1 MTNFNKAVDDLR
13 TWLSAALTYQGTCLD
28 GFLNT
33 TTDAAAKMPNALN
46 SLQELMEDILAVVD
60 QFSLTLGSL
69 SIGQWLLAED
79 GMPTWMSEG
88 GKQPLLEAP
97 RPEAESEEFEPNVM
111 VVLHPDLEKFT
122 DKVAGGTGLH
132 NRTVA
137 PHPDLEKAK
146 TYMARPWKEYSG
158 TIFVQ
163 NELDALVDPVG
174 WLEWKEEEGQEGQD
188 DIWAPHGQWVPQ

>member
-46 SLQELMEDILAVVD
+46 SSQELMEDIVAVVD
-60 QFSLTLGSL
+60 QFSSTLGSL

-97 RPEAESEEFEPNVM
+97 RPEAEPEEFEPNVM

-122 DKVAGGTGLH
+122 DKV
-132 NRTVA
+132 
-137 PHPDLEKAK
+137 K
-146 TYMARPWKEYSG
+146 TY
-158 TIFVQ
+158 
-163 NELDALVDPVG
+163 
-174 WLEWKEEEGQEGQD
+174 QD
-188 DIWAPHGQWVPQ
+188 TLYPHAQRQF